1 MKYRIPNLQAC
12 DLYQVKDGEVVS
24 SGLSLKHIGVDGT
37 LKNSRW
43 LYTAM
48 FNESI
53 LCDRF
58 EYLVDRGD
66 IVEKSKAVFPRKTKN
81 VKALYTN
88 QIIQLKFDYS
98 LHKETTEERKKR
110 KKEKT
115 SAPPTFLSVKDIR
128 KKVYEEGFDID
139 GVHYV
144 RWMRSSGSARV
155 GKVLF
160 INEVLR
166 NKMNKL
172 SDASVKLENAVD
184 LASYEAYR
192 SLLLSTKIDYVKIKP
207 ENILLIDDF
216 DSEFM
221 EKCNVTEI
229 IDGHLSTKT
238 KDVKVKNS
246 IWDGQSLIDPSIM
259 GEYSDKGMILL
270 RHIMFKSC
278 CFNSNIQQ
286 WFADNGITDV
296 SQLNG
301 KTIAKDIKDIKLI
314 TTPSSIKYK
323 KFGGKNWFKNWLK
336 LVDKKGI
343 DFGVVKYEKPP
354 KHGKKQMVSTH
365 YQLINTL
372 DLTYTDIQLLVQESI
387 DRINEMMLDP
397 QTMLDYCCDYVTEEN
412 NTLQTKKE
420 LIYKLLN
427 WNREIASTSFYA
439 NITQKIR
446 EELRGNIKHGRLLVN
461 GNYSTLCGNPIEMLQ
476 EAIGQ
481 FKGESIIGVGNIV
494 CKRFD
499 VDTSLLVCRSPHIT
513 MGNLYVPTNTH
524 NDLINKYMNFTNEI
538 LALNSI
544 NENTLQRL
552 QGCDFDSDS
561 ALVTDNKILVESAK
575 WSCKMNVPYNAVDD
589 KANPKEYTASNLA
602 ELDHKTSVNLIGE
615 IVNLSQLLNSVYW
628 DVKSHKEN
636 RKADKDAYYSKL
648 ANIYKDICTLSVM
661 SGIEIDKAKKVFAVD
676 SKEELAKIRAKY
688 SDCLYPKF
696 FKAID
701 KSKVAKKN
709 RKTVRSG
716 YDDYNCSMNRLYTEI
731 QGRQLE
737 NAKGDK
743 DIIDLVMGTK
753 DRRNINYD
761 QANIIIALCIK
772 RFNDNIEIS
781 KSDKEERADVKFC
794 KNEDFFN
801 DFKEIAKQKIG
812 SNTIRYCIEQ
822 FREIKSNYCNSLTE
836 LLLLALINC
845 KEDTAIK
852 VLRKN

>member
-24 SGLSLKHIGVDGT
+24 SGLSLKHIGQDD
-37 LKNSRW
+37 LEKNSRW

-58 EYLVDRGD
+58 ESLIERGD
-66 IVEKSKAVFPRKTKN
+66 IVEKSKAVFPRKTKD
-81 VKALYTN
+81 VSVLFTN

-98 LHKETTEERKKR
+98 LHNETTEQRKQRKKD
-110 KKEKT
+110 KT
-115 SAPPTFLSVKDIR
+115 SAPPTFCSIKDLR
-128 KKVYEEGFDID
+128 KKVYEEGFVID
-139 GVHYV
+139 GIKYV

-160 INEVLR
+160 INEILKD
-166 NKMNKL
+166 KMNKL
-172 SDASVKLENAVD
+172 SDASVRLENAVD

-192 SLLLSTKIDYVKIKP
+192 SLMLSTKIDYIQIKP
-207 ENILLIDDF
+207 ENILLIDDY

-221 EKCNVTEI
+221 ENCNVTEI
-229 IDGHLSTKT
+229 VDGHLTTQT
-238 KDVKVKNS
+238 KDIKVKNS

-259 GEYSDKGMILL
+259 GEYSDKGMVLL

-286 WFADNGITDV
+286 WFADNGITEI

-323 KFGGKNWFKNWLK
+323 KFGGKNWFNNWLN
-336 LVDKKGI
+336 LIDKKGI

-372 DLTYTDIQLLVQESI
+372 ELSDKEIKSLVQESI
-387 DRINEMMLDP
+387 DRVNEIMLDP
-397 QTMLDYCCDYVTEEN
+397 QMMLDYCSDYVCEDSN
-412 NTLQTKKE
+412 ALQTKKE
-420 LIYKLLN
+420 LVSKLLN
-427 WNREIASTSFYA
+427 WNMEIANTSFYA
-439 NITQKIR
+439 DMAKKIR
-446 EELRGNIKHGRLLVN
+446 EEIRGDIKRGRLLVN

-476 EAIGQ
+476 DAIGQ
-481 FKGESIIGVGNIV
+481 FNGESVIGVGNIV

-499 VDTSLLVCRSPHIT
+499 VDTPLLVCRSPHIT
-513 MGNLYVPTNTH
+513 MGNLYVPTNVH
-524 NDLINKYMNFTNEI
+524 NDLIDKYMNFTNEI

-552 QGCDFDSDS
+552 QGCDFDSDA
-561 ALVTDNKILVESAK
+561 ALVTDNKIIVESAK
-575 WSCKMNVPYNAVDD
+575 WSCKMNVPYNAVESESS
-589 KANPKEYTASNLA
+589 PKEYTANNLA

-615 IVNLSQLLNSVYW
+615 IVNLSQMLNSVFW
-628 DVKSHKEN
+628 DAKSRKE
-636 RKADKDAYYSKL
+636 YYKL
-648 ANIYKDICTLSVM
+648 ADIYNDICTLSVM
-661 SGIEIDKAKKVFAVD
+661 SGIEIDKAKKEFTVN
-676 SKEELAKIRAKY
+676 SEEELTKIRQKY

-696 FKAID
+696 FQAID

-709 RKTVRSG
+709 RKSIRSEYG
-716 YDDYNCSMNRLYTEI
+716 DYNCSMNRLYSEI
-731 QGRQLE
+731 KDRHMAK
-737 NAKGDK
+737 AKGDK
-743 DIIDLVMGTK
+743 NIIDMVIGTK
-753 DRRNINYD
+753 DKRHINYD
-761 QANIIIALCIK
+761 QANTIIELCLK
-772 RFNDNIEIS
+772 RLNENIEIS
-781 KSDKEERADVKFC
+781 KNDMEEKANVKFC
-794 KNEDFFN
+794 KNDDFFN
-801 DFKEIAKQKIG
+801 EFKAIAKQKIG

-822 FREIKSNYCNSLTE
+822 FKTTKPKNYCNPLTE
-836 LLLLALINC
+836 MLLLALINC

-852 VLRKN
+852 VLRRK

>member
-24 SGLSLKHIGVDGT
+24 SGLSLKHIGQDG
-37 LKNSRW
+37 LEKNSRW

-66 IVEKSKAVFPRKTKN
+66 IVEKSTAVFPRKTKD
-81 VKALYTN
+81 VSVLFTN

-98 LHKETTEERKKR
+98 LHNETTEERKTR
-110 KKEKT
+110 KQEKT
-115 SAPPTFLSVKDIR
+115 DAPPTFSTTEEIR
-128 KKVYEEGFDID
+128 KKVYEDGFDID

-166 NKMNKL
+166 DKMNKL
-172 SDASVKLENAVD
+172 SDGSIRLESAID

-192 SLLLSTKIDYVKIKP
+192 SLLLSTKIGEIEIRP
-207 ENILLIDDF
+207 ENILLIDDW
-216 DSEFM
+216 DSEFI
-221 EKCNVTEI
+221 EECNVTEI
-229 IDGHLSTKT
+229 VDGHLSTQT
-238 KDVKVKNS
+238 KEIKVKNS
-246 IWDGQSLIDPSIM
+246 IWDGQSLIDPSLM
-259 GEYSDKGMILL
+259 GEYSDKGMVLL

-278 CFNSNIQQ
+278 CFNANIQQ

-301 KTIAKDIKDIKLI
+301 RTTAKDIKDIKLI

-323 KFGGKNWFKNWLK
+323 KFGGKNWFNNWLN
-336 LVDKKGI
+336 LIDKKVN
-343 DFGVVKYEKPP
+343 FGVVKYEKPP

-372 DLTYTDIQLLVQESI
+372 DLSKEEIETLVQESI
-387 DRINEMMLDP
+387 DRINDIMLDP
-397 QTMLDYCCDYVTEEN
+397 QTMLEYCSDYVSEDSN
-412 NTLQTKKE
+412 ALQTKKE
-420 LIYKLLN
+420 LVCKLLN
-427 WNREIASTSFYA
+427 WNMDIANTSFYA
-439 NITQKIR
+439 DIAKKIR
-446 EELRGNIKHGRLLVN
+446 EEMRGNIKHGKLLVN

-476 EAIGQ
+476 DAIGQ
-481 FKGESIIGVGNIV
+481 FNGESVIGVGNIV

-499 VDTSLLVCRSPHIT
+499 VNIPLLVCRSPHIT
-513 MGNLYVPTNTH
+513 MGNLYTPTNVQ
-524 NDLINKYMNFTNEI
+524 NDLIDTYMNFTNEI

-552 QGCDFDSDS
+552 QGCDFDSDA
-561 ALVTDNKILVESAK
+561 ALVTDNKILVQSAK
-575 WSCKMNVPYNAVDD
+575 LSGIMNVPYNAVESESS
-589 KANPKEYTASNLA
+589 PKEYNPINLA

-615 IVNLSQLLNSVYW
+615 IVNLSQLLNSLFW
-628 DVKSHKEN
+628 DAKNKKE
-636 RKADKDAYYSKL
+636 YYKL
-648 ANIYKDICTLSVM
+648 ANVYKDICTLSVM
-661 SGIEIDKAKKVFAVD
+661 SGIEIDKAKKVFEVD
-676 SKEELAKIRAKY
+676 SEEELTKIRKKY
-688 SDCLYPKF
+688 IDYSYPKF

-701 KSKVAKKN
+701 KSKAKKN
-709 RKTVRSG
+709 SRMSIRSN
-716 YDDYNCSMNRLYTEI
+716 YDDYDCSMNRLYNEI

-737 NAKGDK
+737 NAKGDE
-743 DIIDLVMGTK
+743 DIIDMVMGTK
-753 DRRNINYD
+753 DKRHINFE
-761 QANIIIALCIK
+761 QAHTIIALCIK
-772 RFNDNIEIS
+772 RLNENIEIS
-781 KSDKEERADVKFC
+781 KNDTEEKVDVKFC

-801 DFKEIAKQKIG
+801 DFKEIAKQRIG

-822 FREIKSNYCNSLTE
+822 FRIIKSNYCNPLTE

-845 KEDTAIK
+845 KQDTAIK
-852 VLRKN
+852 VLRRN

>member
-24 SGLSLKHIGVDGT
+24 SGLSLKHTGQDG
-37 LKNSRW
+37 LEKNSRW

-58 EYLVDRGD
+58 ESLIERGD
-66 IVEKSKAVFPRKTKN
+66 IVEKSKAVFPRKTKG
-81 VKALYTN
+81 VSVLFTN

-98 LHKETTEERKKR
+98 LHNETTEERKQR
-110 KKEKT
+110 KIDKT

-128 KKVYEEGFDID
+128 KKVYEEGFVID
-139 GVHYV
+139 GVKYV

-160 INEVLR
+160 INEVLKD
-166 NKMNKL
+166 KMNKL
-172 SDASVKLENAVD
+172 SDASVRLENEID

-192 SLLLSTKIDYVKIKP
+192 SLMLSTKIDYIEIKP
-207 ENILLIDDF
+207 ENILLIDDY

-221 EKCNVTEI
+221 ENCNVTEI
-229 IDGHLSTKT
+229 VDGHLTTQT

-259 GEYSDKGMILL
+259 GEYSDKGMVLL

-278 CFNSNIQQ
+278 CFNANIQQ

-296 SQLNG
+296 CQLNG

-323 KFGGKNWFKNWLK
+323 KFGNKNWFNNWLN
-336 LVDKKGI
+336 LIDRKGI
-343 DFGVVKYEKPP
+343 NFGVVKYEKPP

-372 DLTYTDIQLLVQESI
+372 DLSHEEIKSLVQESV
-387 DRINEMMLDP
+387 DRINEIMLDP
-397 QTMLDYCCDYVTEEN
+397 QMMLEYCSDYVCEDSN
-412 NTLQTKKE
+412 ALQTKKE
-420 LIYKLLN
+420 LVCKLLN
-427 WNREIASTSFYA
+427 WNMEIADTSFYA
-439 NITQKIR
+439 DIAKKIR
-446 EELRGNIKHGRLLVN
+446 EEIRGNIKHGKLLVN

-481 FKGESIIGVGNIV
+481 FNGDSVIGVGNIM

-499 VDTSLLVCRSPHIT
+499 YNIPLLVCRSPHIT
-513 MGNLYVPTNTH
+513 MGNLYTPVNVQ
-524 NDLINKYMNFTNEI
+524 NDLVDTYMNFTNEI

-552 QGCDFDSDS
+552 QGCDFDSDA

-575 WSCKMNVPYNAVDD
+575 WSGKMNVPYNAVESE
-589 KANPKEYTASNLA
+589 NSPKEYSADNLA
-602 ELDHKTSVNLIGE
+602 ELDYKTSVNLIGE
-615 IVNLSQLLNSVYW
+615 IVNLSQLLNSIFW
-628 DVKSHKEN
+628 DTKSRKE
-636 RKADKDAYYSKL
+636 YYKL
-648 ANIYKDICTLSVM
+648 ADIYNDICTLSVM
-661 SGIEIDKAKKVFAVD
+661 SGIEIDKAKKVFAVN
-676 SKEELAKIRAKY
+676 SNEELTKIREKY
-688 SDCLYPKF
+688 SDYQYPKF
-696 FKAID
+696 FQAID
-701 KSKVAKKN
+701 KSKAKKN
-709 RKTVRSG
+709 SRMSLRSG
-716 YDDYNCSMNRLYTEI
+716 YDDYNCSMNRLYSEI
-731 QGRQLE
+731 KDRKLALA
-737 NAKGDK
+737 NGDK
-743 DIIDLVMGTK
+743 NIIDLVMGTK
-753 DRRNINYD
+753 DKRHINYN
-761 QANIIIALCIK
+761 QANTIIELCKK
-772 RFNDNIEIS
+772 RSNENIEIS
-781 KSDKEERADVKFC
+781 KGDIEEKINKKFC
-794 KNEDFFN
+794 KNDDFFN
-801 DFKEIAKQKIG
+801 EFKEIAKQKIG
-812 SNTIRYCIEQ
+812 SNTIRYCVEQ
-822 FREIKSNYCNSLTE
+822 FRETNRCNLLTE

>member
-24 SGLSLKHIGVDGT
+24 SELSLKHIGADG
-37 LKNSRW
+37 LEKNSRW

-58 EYLVDRGD
+58 EYLVERGD
-66 IVEKSKAVFPRKTKN
+66 IVEKSKAVFPRKTKD

-98 LHKETTEERKKR
+98 LHNETTEQRKQRKKD
-110 KKEKT
+110 KT

-128 KKVYEEGFDID
+128 KKVYEEGFVID
-139 GVHYV
+139 GIKYV

-160 INEVLR
+160 INEVLKD
-166 NKMNKL
+166 KMNKL
-172 SDASVKLENAVD
+172 SDASVRLENKVD

-192 SLLLSTKIDYVKIKP
+192 SLLLSTKIGYIEIRP
-207 ENILLIDDF
+207 ENILLIDDY

-221 EKCNVTEI
+221 EECNVTEI
-229 IDGHLSTKT
+229 IDGHLSTNT
-238 KDVKVKNS
+238 KEIKVSNS
-246 IWDGQSLIDPSIM
+246 IWDGQSLIDPSLM

-278 CFNSNIQQ
+278 CFNTNIQQ
-286 WFADNGITDV
+286 WFADNGITDI

-323 KFGGKNWFKNWLK
+323 KFGNKNWFNNWLN
-336 LVDKKGI
+336 LIDKKGTN
-343 DFGVVKYEKPP
+343 FGVVKYEKPP
-354 KHGKKQMVSTH
+354 KHSKQQMVSTH

-372 DLTYTDIQLLVQESI
+372 DLSDTEIKALVQESI
-387 DRINEMMLDP
+387 DRINEIMLDP
-397 QTMLDYCCDYVTEEN
+397 QAMLEYCSDYVCEDSN
-412 NTLQTKKE
+412 ALQTKKE
-420 LIYKLLN
+420 LVSKLLN
-427 WNREIASTSFYA
+427 WNMEIADTSFYA
-439 NITQKIR
+439 DIAKKIR
-446 EELRGNIKHGRLLVN
+446 EELRGDIKRGRLLVN

-476 EAIGQ
+476 ESIGQ
-481 FKGESIIGVGNIV
+481 FNGESVLGVGNIV

-499 VDTSLLVCRSPHIT
+499 VNIPLLVCRSPHIT
-513 MGNLYVPTNTH
+513 MGNLYTPVNVQ
-524 NDLINKYMNFTNEI
+524 NNLIDTYMNFTNEI

-552 QGCDFDSDS
+552 QGCDFDSDA
-561 ALVTDNKILVESAK
+561 ALVTDNKIIVESAQ
-575 WSCKMNVPYNAVDD
+575 WSGKMNVPYNAVES
-589 KANPKEYTASNLA
+589 KSSPNEYTASNLA

-615 IVNLSQLLNSVYW
+615 IVNLSQMLNSLFW
-628 DVKSHKEN
+628 DVKSKKQYARLN
-636 RKADKDAYYSKL
+636 D
-648 ANIYKDICTLSVM
+648 IYKDICTLSVM
-661 SGIEIDKAKKVFAVD
+661 SGIEIDKAKKEFTVKSED
-676 SKEELAKIRAKY
+676 ELAKIRQKY
-688 SDCLYPKF
+688 SDCLYPQF
-696 FKAID
+696 FKAVD
-701 KSKVAKKN
+701 KAKASKN
-709 RKTVRSG
+709 SRMSIRSEYG
-716 YDDYNCSMNRLYTEI
+716 DYNCSMNRLYTEI
-731 QGRQLE
+731 KDKQLAL
-737 NAKGDK
+737 AKGNK
-743 DIIDLVMGTK
+743 DIIDMVMGTK
-753 DRRNINYD
+753 DKRHINYE
-761 QANIIIALCIK
+761 QAHTIIALCIK
-772 RFNDNIEIS
+772 RLNENIEIS
-781 KSDKEERADVKFC
+781 KNDAQEKIDIKFC

-801 DFKEIAKQKIG
+801 DFKEIAKQRIG

-822 FREIKSNYCNSLTE
+822 FRIIKSNYCNPLTE
-836 LLLLALINC
+836 FLLSALINC